1 MWPNR
6 AVARTDS
13 GRYDRSVPVSFCIA
27 YLQVGRVRFEAYAR
41 SASAALGKLEE
52 AWQRHVVQNPE
63 ADPWEAVKKKVA
75 IEGRLLDRGY
85 RNGERIA

>member
-1 MWPNR
+1 V
-6 AVARTDS
+6 VAQIRPIPWI
-13 GRYDRSVPVSFCIA
+13 VAVSFCVA

-41 SASAALGKLEE
+41 SASAAMAKLEE
-52 AWQRHVVQNPE
+52 AWRRHMLQNPE
-63 ADPWEAVKKKVA
+63 ADPWEGVKKKAA